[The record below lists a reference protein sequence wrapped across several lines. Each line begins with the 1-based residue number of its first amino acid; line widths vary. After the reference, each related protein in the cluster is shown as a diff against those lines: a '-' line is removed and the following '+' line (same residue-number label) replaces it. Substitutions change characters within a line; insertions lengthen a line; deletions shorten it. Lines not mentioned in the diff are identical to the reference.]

1 MSEIAPAIVDGFTA
15 EAGTVPVVT
24 QGVDASTGS
33 TKQKFY
39 SEEDIAKARTQE
51 KNKLYPEIEA
61 LKAQVETLAKEKEER
76 EARKAAVA
84 AEKEQAELDAI
95 AQKEREVIENE
106 LSAKDLLKLKERE
119 WKEQLERERQERE
132 LAFSLLEKERAL
144 SDLQQYRNARLA
156 QEQDNI
162 IPELSDL
169 VMGNTREEVDAS
181 LADLVSRSNS
191 ILENARAQRDT
202 ARREMQG
209 TKSTLPP
216 TGPLE
221 TNSEST
227 RQLTAQE
234 IAQMDMG
241 EYAKYRN
248 RILSESARGRT
259 QGMFS

>member
-1 MSEIAPAIVDGFTA
+1 MSEIAPAIADGFAA

-24 QGVDASTGS
+24 QGVDASAGS

-76 EARKAAVA
+76 EARKAALA
-84 AEKEQAELDAI
+84 AEKEQAELDEI
-95 AQKEREVIENE
+95 ARKEQEVIENE

-156 QEQDNI
+156 QEADNI

-181 LADLVSRSNS
+181 LADLVTRSNS

-248 RILSESARGRT
+248 RILSDQARGRT

>member
-1 MSEIAPAIVDGFTA
+1 MSEIAPGIADGFAA

-24 QGVDASTGS
+24 QGVDASAGS
-33 TKQKFY
+33 TNRKFY
-39 SEEDIAKARTQE
+39 TEEDLAKARAQE
-51 KNKLYPEIEA
+51 KNKLYPEIES
-61 LKAQVETLAKEKEER
+61 LKNQVETLAREKAER
-76 EARKAAVA
+76 DARKAAKA
-84 AEKEQAELDAI
+84 AEKEQEELNQIAE
-95 AQKEREVIENE
+95 KEKEAVEKE
-106 LSAKDLLKLKERE
+106 LSAKDLLKLKEKE

-144 SDLQQYRNARLA
+144 ADLQQYRNSRLQ

-169 VMGNTREEVDAS
+169 VVGNTREEVDAS
-181 LADLVSRSNS
+181 INDLLARSNS
-191 ILENARAQRDT
+191 ILENARIQRDT
-202 ARREMQG
+202 VRREMQG

-221 TNSEST
+221 TNSDST

-234 IAQMDMG
+234 IANMDMA
-241 EYAKYRN
+241 EYAKYRT
-248 RILSESARGRT
+248 RILSSSAQGRT

>member
-1 MSEIAPAIVDGFTA
+1 MLFRS
-15 EAGTVPVVT
+15 
-24 QGVDASTGS
+24 
-33 TKQKFY
+33 
-39 SEEDIAKARTQE
+39 
-51 KNKLYPEIEA
+51 
-61 LKAQVETLAKEKEER
+61 
-76 EARKAAVA
+76 
-84 AEKEQAELDAI
+84 
-95 AQKEREVIENE
+95 
-106 LSAKDLLKLKERE
+106 
-119 WKEQLERERQERE
+119 RE